1 MSMSRLENDPT
12 GNLVF
17 VDAFVDALVEG
28 RAQFS
33 PRAVDSVVS
42 IFGGFGQSRI
52 LIDEQFTGELQSVN
66 ANGSFSVS
74 NGSPDQSAGYVFET
88 DNGHGLSAQIFG
100 DGKIVVT
107 LLSQGAREI
116 VTDFDG
122 LVEQLN
128 IMNGLD
134 MGPYHQVSKL

>member
-1 MSMSRLENDPT
+1 MSMIRLENDPT
-12 GNLVF
+12 GNK
-17 VDAFVDALVEG
+17 AIIDALVEG
-28 RAQFS
+28 RAQFP

-42 IFGGFGQSRI
+42 IFGGFGKSRI
-52 LIDEQFTGELQSVN
+52 LIDEQFTGELRSVN

-74 NGSPDQSAGYVFET
+74 NGSPDQSARYVFGT
-88 DNGHGLSAQIFG
+88 DNGHGLSAEIFG

-116 VTDFDG
+116 ETDFDG

-134 MGPYHQVSKL
+134 SGPYYRGPKV